1 MKLGVLKVSKRELEL
16 LIKRYDTNNDYKLRY
31 IEFVDALT
39 PRDKI
44 YADHLAGKKSNYLAR
59 DPEEA
64 MSLRTKLEFGDTL
77 KTMLKCE
84 GYAEDLRAA
93 LGDRVNFSISAA
105 F

>member
-1 MKLGVLKVSKRELEL
+1 MGVLKPSKRELEL

-44 YADHLAGKKSNYLAR
+44 YADHLAGKKSNCLAR

-64 MSLRTKLEFGDTL
+64 ISLRTKLEFGDTL

-93 LGDRVNFSISAA
+93 LADRLNFSISAA